1 MGFRR
6 GRKAAS
12 QSGSSSHS
20 HLAACADVLARIL
33 GNQISET
40 NGQTVIVDNRPGAG
54 ASIAYELAARA
65 APDGNTLVIASNSV
79 VINPLLKKT
88 NYNPL
93 TSYEAIC
100 NLVSSPSIFVVNN
113 ASPYQTIGDLID
125 EATRQHYAKI
135 YARPG
140 AMHAAFNQF
149 AAFSQD
155 ASDNKAFAAK
165 AKLTMPI
172 LALGAEKSFG
182 AQQAEIMREVGT
194 NVESGII
201 ANSGHWIME
210 EQPDATVTA
219 VRDFLV
225 KR

>member
-1 MGFRR
+1 M
-6 GRKAAS
+6 
-12 QSGSSSHS
+12 
-20 HLAACADVLARIL
+20 
-33 GNQISET
+33 
-40 NGQTVIVDNRPGAG
+40 IVDNRPGAG